1 MKKTNQRK
9 WLNLTQGIH
18 DSTRKTR
25 SPFLVLA
32 SMLISLGTHAQPA
45 PQGGF
50 WSPGGPPPGMMGRN
64 QNRQVVDQFDT
75 DGDGVL
81 NTAERQNAAEFI
93 EANPQGKGGRG
104 GRFAGPGG
112 PGNRGGRRPGFGG
125 PNGPGGRGPGGRGT
139 GFRGKGGRGPRGG
152 GAERAPFSQGVSL
165 NSGDVKHY
173 PDASLYDPSVLRTFF
188 ITFEN
193 PAWESE
199 LVIFN
204 NTDVDV
210 PATVLVDGIT
220 YSDVGIHFRGN
231 SSFGVG
237 DGYKRSLNLSFD
249 FIHEDQE
256 IDGYNTLN
264 FLNANGDPTLLRS
277 VLSLQIAREYI
288 PAPKANLVQVVING
302 ENWGVYANQQQFNKD
317 FLEEN
322 FETRKGTRW
331 KIPQGGGSVGGF
343 QYQDEGVASY
353 QGSFQIKSKDD
364 PEAWKAIIGLAQTLQ
379 TTPKDQL
386 VETLESKI
394 DLDSY
399 LKFMALDNALVSGDG
414 FWTRGADYCLYL
426 HPNGKF
432 HFIPYDMNEMF
443 SFRGGGRGPGSSGR
457 YTGPTGV
464 RLDPLAGLTDPNKPV
479 IERILSEP
487 SLQKKYLGYVK
498 EIATRS
504 MAWENIGP
512 VVQGYRELIRDE
524 VQRDTRKLY
533 TTEAFLKGTSNQP
546 EGDNLRSFFDQRRVA
561 LLSMKVIQD
570 L

>member
-193 PAWESE
+193 HAWESE

-343 QYQDEGVASY
+343 QYQDEDVASY